1 MHKFDGSG
9 LFQGEIEFRG
19 KPAKVL
25 GFTHFS

>member
-9 LFQGEIEFRG
+9 LFQEDIEFRG

-25 GFTHFS
+25 GFAHFS